1 MVEPYSCLMSLG
13 SLSLGST
20 LRDGSEYAP
29 IIGFF
34 VYISPSEV
42 IVRKWIQQEERLV
55 MLSED
60 EEECYSMAVKNLEFD
75 HQLGP
80 YGLIQFWDW
89 IHISNYVTKD
99 VIKRIE
105 PIGGEITVTNEAEL
119 AETVPKT
126 AMEKQL
132 AEQLKNKRL
141 LDTTKRACS
150 PRCYYTTIPHVFKV
164 KGVPKEELTSLNLDK
179 THQLESI
186 LMQNFAGEEDLLL
199 GELQFCF
206 IAFLMGQS
214 LGAFFQWKAILSL
227 LLGCQEAPFHSR
239 SQLFSKSFGAPMAMR
254 QTTKIGPVHWW
265 SQHGC
270 SFPNLQKLAIQM
282 LNLTNSSSGCER
294 NWSTFEGFI
303 KVIYF
308 QLNHGLQQTHGNTS
322 NRDKGVFI
330 FMEDSWLNGDNFL
343 HHLCKEFFSLTQEAT
358 TIDGNLL
365 LWVKKLKELLETSL
379 GWNFDRSPEDG
390 IFGEDDEFAPVVVMP
405 EETRGCEEMA
415 S

>member
-1 MVEPYSCLMSLG
+1 MFLFRPFNISLQEPVLL
-13 SLSLGST
+13 
-20 LRDGSEYAP
+20 
-29 IIGFF
+29 
-34 VYISPSEV
+34 ISSIVLTRLPSWEITVADV
-42 IVRKWIQQEERLV
+42 IFA
-55 MLSED
+55 
-60 EEECYSMAVKNLEFD
+60 EECYSMAVKNLEFD

-239 SQLFSKSFGAPMAMR
+239 SQLFSK
-254 QTTKIGPVHWW
+254 
-265 SQHGC
+265 
-270 SFPNLQKLAIQM
+270 
-282 LNLTNSSSGCER
+282 
-294 NWSTFEGFI
+294 FI

>member
-1 MVEPYSCLMSLG
+1 MEPAASEPTSSKLPMNSETALRLVKNGGTILMLDVPRFTLIGIDTQVFSAGPNFKGIKMIPPGPHFVYYSS
-13 SLSLGST
+13 SNK
-20 LRDGSEYAP
+20 DGSEYAP

-227 LLGCQEAPFHSR
+227 LLGCQEA
-239 SQLFSKSFGAPMAMR
+239 
-254 QTTKIGPVHWW
+254 
-265 SQHGC
+265 
-270 SFPNLQKLAIQM
+270 
-282 LNLTNSSSGCER
+282 
-294 NWSTFEGFI
+294 FI